1 MHGQN
6 RRDGRGPAGR
16 DCGFGRGFNQGF
28 GGGGRMNRMPM
39 SDTDIKA
46 CLQNQAKLL
55 KERLD
60 EVNKR
65 LSDTD
70 ESEARS

>member
-6 RRDGRGPAGR
+6 RRDGGGPVGRGY
-16 DCGFGRGFNQGF
+16 GFGQGF
-28 GGGGRMNRMPM
+28 GDGGRINRIPM
-39 SDTDIKA
+39 SDTDNKA
-46 CLQNQAKLL
+46 CLQHQAKLL

-70 ESEARS
+70 ESQARS